1 MNRISGLTTDRK
13 AEYRGVVMRL
23 LIEGKAELYAQ
34 RAKRRHPPYPRT
46 NQTPHIDK
54 INALRLTESVAKV
67 EKSYAAQTILLI
79 NGKQEFRVEHHR
91 LFAADHIGTAT
102 HRWS

>member
-1 MNRISGLTTDRK
+1 MNRISGLTTDGK
-13 AEYRGVVMRL
+13 AEHRGVVMWL
-23 LIEGKAELYAQ
+23 LIEGKAELNAQ
-34 RAKRRHPPYPRT
+34 WAEWRHPSHTCT
-46 NQTPHIDK
+46 NRTPHIAK

-67 EKSYAAQTILLI
+67 KKSYAAQTILLI

-102 HRWS
+102 HRWI